1 MIIVLSFTMNKTVM
15 ILITVTRQN
24 VNNRKHYLVLS
35 KHEYLNYYSN
45 NSLFIT
51 DIKETLLL

>member
-24 VNNRKHYLVLS
+24 VNNRKRYLVLS

>member
-1 MIIVLSFTMNKTVM
+1 MNKTVM

-24 VNNRKHYLVLS
+24 VNNRKRYLVLS